1 MRLTHGR
8 RVAAAKPV
16 PRRATRQRDRPQRS
30 SSPLPPRFFSAL
42 RVSCCRRRFCC
53 FGAADAHLAGALLF
67 SVSYNRPIC
76 KLTTGSFLDA
86 ATLPFCSFFL
96 PLGSTKTHLL
106 SELLSHAL
114 ARRRLRG
121 WNDRRCS
128 NGGACVMGGVSCA
141 ST

>member
-86 ATLPFCSFFL
+86 ATLPFCSFFYL
-96 PLGSTKTHLL
+96 WDPRKLTYSPSYCRTRLQGGGCEGGTIAGARTE
-106 SELLSHAL
+106 ELA
-114 ARRRLRG
+114 
-121 WNDRRCS
+121 
-128 NGGACVMGGVSCA
+128 
-141 ST
+141 